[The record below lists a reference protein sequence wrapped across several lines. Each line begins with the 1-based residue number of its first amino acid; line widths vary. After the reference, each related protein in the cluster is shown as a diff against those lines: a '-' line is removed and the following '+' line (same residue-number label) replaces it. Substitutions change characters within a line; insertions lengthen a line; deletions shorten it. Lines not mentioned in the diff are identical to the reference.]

1 MPHIETI
8 PLHETARSRY
18 LNYALSVITSRALPD
33 VRDGLKPVQRRILY
47 AMFASLRLYPDA
59 RYRKSATIV
68 GDVMGKYHPH
78 GDTAIY
84 DAMVRLAQDFSLRD
98 PLVEGHGNF
107 GSVDGDSPA
116 AMRYTEARLRSLAM
130 EMLEELRQDTVPF
143 RPNFDGSLSEPV
155 VLPSKFPNLLV
166 NGATGIAV
174 GMATSIPP
182 HNLSEVIG
190 AAIYLVDA
198 RLKERANWN
207 KVRVQTLVRRH
218 IRGPDFPTGGQILNT
233 PEELVDIYKKG
244 EGSITVRGEYRVQGA
259 RRVIITSIPYA
270 VTKST
275 LVEKIAD
282 HIARERV
289 PQLSDIR
296 DESTDEVRIVL
307 ELKRGARAEAAMAY
321 LFRHT
326 PLQTRFHCNLTCL
339 VPTGNPLVCAPDK
352 LDLPTMLRYFL
363 NFRLDVV
370 TRRLRH
376 ELEQLNRRIHILEG
390 FEIIFDALDE
400 AVKIIR
406 SSMDRKDADQRLRHR
421 FGLTELQSEAVLDAR
436 LYKLAQLEILAIRE
450 ELEAKRKR
458 AEEIARLLEDEPAR
472 WLMVRGELKEI
483 REAHGSSRR
492 TVISGPAN
500 EAYEYSSEDFIVDED
515 TYVMVTR
522 EGWIKR
528 QRSYADLESIRIRE
542 GDELGWVLAGRTRN
556 TVVLFTNYGRA
567 YTVRLDQV
575 PSTTGYGVPLQKL
588 FGFSDRE
595 RVVGAISCDSRILP
609 KVVPDPELFPEG
621 AVLPDYGFLV
631 AFSRQG
637 MVLRLALDAYAEP
650 SLKAGRLY
658 MRLKDG
664 DEVLVVQAAG
674 GLEHACVASKQGYAL
689 IFPVQQVTCK
699 RGAAMGVMAMRLG
712 KEDYLL
718 GATLSTQAREGLV
731 VETNRGREDIVRTT
745 KYPVTNRAA
754 DGHAIIRQGYLA
766 RVIPKPVEVSLPQH
780 K

>member
-107 GSVDGDSPA
+107 GSLDGDSPA

-130 EMLEELRQDTVPF
+130 EMLQELRQDTVPF
-143 RPNFDGSLSEPV
+143 RPSFDGSLTEPV

-190 AAIYLVDA
+190 AALYLVDA
-198 RLKERANWN
+198 RLSERANWN
-207 KVRVQTLVRRH
+207 RVRVQTLVRRH
-218 IRGPDFPTGGQILNT
+218 IQGPDFPTGGQILNT
-233 PEELVDIYKKG
+233 PEELVDIYTKG
-244 EGSITVRGEYRVQGA
+244 EGSITVRGEYRVQKD
-259 RRVIITSIPYA
+259 RRVIITSIPYG
-270 VTKST
+270 VTKGT

-307 ELKRGARAEAAMAY
+307 ELRRGARAEAAMAY

-326 PLQTRFHCNLTCL
+326 PLQSRFHCNLTCL
-339 VPTGNPLVCAPDK
+339 VPTENPLVCAPDK
-352 LDLPTMLRYFL
+352 LDMPTMLRYFL

-376 ELEQLNRRIHILEG
+376 ELEQLQKRIHILEG

-421 FGLTELQSEAVLDAR
+421 FALTELQSEAILDAR
-436 LYKLAQLEILAIRE
+436 LYKLAQMEILAIRE

-458 AEEIARLLEDEPAR
+458 AEEITRLLEDEPAR
-472 WLMVRGELKEI
+472 WMMVRSELKEI
-483 REAHGSSRR
+483 RDAHGSPRR
-492 TVISGPAN
+492 TVITGPAD

-528 QRSYADLESIRIRE
+528 QRSYTDLESIRIRE
-542 GDELGWVLAGRTRN
+542 GDGLGWVLAGRTRN

-567 YTVRLDQV
+567 YTVRLDEV
-575 PSTTGYGVPLQKL
+575 PSTTGHGVPLQKL

-595 RVVGAISCDSRILP
+595 RVVGVISCDTRILP

-621 AVLPDYGFLV
+621 AILPDYGFLV

-650 SLKAGRLY
+650 SLKSGRLF

-699 RGAAMGVMAMRLG
+699 RGAAMGVMAMRLE

-718 GATLSTQAREGLV
+718 GATLSTQAREGLA

-745 KYPVTNRAA
+745 KYPVTNRGGA
-754 DGHAIIRQGYLA
+754 GRAIIGQGHLA
-766 RVIPKPVEVSLPQH
+766 RVIPKPVEVSHP
-780 K
+780 

>member
-47 AMFASLRLYPDA
+47 AMFSSLRLTPDA

-130 EMLEELRQDTVPF
+130 EMLQELRQDTVPF
-143 RPNFDGSLSEPV
+143 RPNFDGTLSEPV

-182 HNLSEVIG
+182 HNLREVMD
-190 AAIYLVDA
+190 AAIYMVNA
-198 RLKERANWN
+198 RLKGRANWN
-207 KVRVQTLVRRH
+207 RVRLQTLVRRFVK
-218 IRGPDFPTGGQILNT
+218 GPDFPTGGQILNT
-233 PEELVDIYKKG
+233 HEELVEIYKKG
-244 EGSITVRGEYRVQGA
+244 EGSVTVRGQYRVQGA
-259 RRVIITSIPYA
+259 KRIIITSIPYA
-270 VTKST
+270 VTKGT

-282 HIARERV
+282 HIARERI

-326 PLQTRFHCNLTCL
+326 PLESRFHCNLTCL
-339 VPTGNPLVCAPDK
+339 VPTDNPLVCAPDK
-352 LDLPTMLRYFL
+352 LDLPTVLRYFL

-370 TRRLRH
+370 TRRMRH
-376 ELEQLNRRIHILEG
+376 ELEQLQKRIHILEG

-421 FGLTELQSEAVLDAR
+421 FGLSDTQSEAILDAR
-436 LYKLAQLEILAIRE
+436 LYKLAQMEILAIRK
-450 ELEAKRKR
+450 ELEKARER
-458 AEEIARLLEDEPAR
+458 AAEITRLLEDEPAR
-472 WLMVRGELKEI
+472 WMMVRGELGEI
-483 REAHGSSRR
+483 KEAHGSPRR
-492 TVISGPAN
+492 TEISGPAD

-528 QRSYADLESIRIRE
+528 QRSYADVESIRIRE

-575 PSTTGYGVPLQKL
+575 PSTTGHGVPLQKL
-588 FGFSDRE
+588 FGFSDKE
-595 RVVGAISCDSRILP
+595 RVVGVISCDRRILP

-621 AVLPDYGFLV
+621 ASLPEYGYLV

-637 MVLRLALDAYAEP
+637 LVLRLALDAFAEP
-650 SLKAGRLY
+650 SVKSGRLF
-658 MRLKDG
+658 MRLKEN
-664 DEVLVVQAAG
+664 DEALVVQPAG
-674 GLEHACVASKQGYAL
+674 GKEHACVASKQGSAL
-689 IFPVQQVTCK
+689 IFPVQQVPFT
-699 RGAAMGVMAMRLG
+699 RGAARGVMAMRLA
-712 KEDYLL
+712 KEDVLL
-718 GATLSTQAREGLV
+718 GATLATQAREGLT
-731 VETNRGREDIVRTT
+731 VETNRGRKEIVRTT
-745 KYPVTNRAA
+745 KYQVTNR
-754 DGHAIIRQGYLA
+754 GNRGRPIIRQGFLA
-766 RVIPKPVEVSLPQH
+766 RIVSDPVEVSLPEQ